1 MPSETPSVLDTL
13 SKLSQTLQSSETK
26 AQLDLLI
33 SDLCLLKVE
42 SLDQAIAT
50 LSRQEKEHFETLL
63 IEFLNSLR
71 DRIFALLTN
80 GVLCGVEYLF
90 IIILLPY
97 ATGLKADS
105 RFEVFIQMAKKHLF
119 SDGVSDVENAFFIE
133 VYTLARILASKGGI
147 ETERDSI
154 LREYITLISMLDINL
169 PSSIQHSTFVVKCFT
184 SLNVSIEIL
193 INALKAQLSKQSFFA
208 YPPLRRRSILNWQLH
223 CFWNVAHFF
232 NHPLWLELYPLWRD
246 LFYQLLEQ
254 GDVQGLDEAL
264 YLQFFMYHIC
274 GNSFHT
280 QQQWRRFC
288 AEIDQK
294 GAKHYEHFAK
304 SQGIYGRSQVAQ
316 NPNASGADLSL
327 HRSAVSKP
335 ADSQKTL
342 IGILRDRFVA
352 NSPFKVEYSLLSNL
366 LSDQEF
372 SQKYEF
378 RIYAMKLLEK
388 SQDDELII
396 QAYESLGVRVVDV
409 VSPFNAQGFYNSHLQ
424 KALAIKSAMNND
436 GVQILI
442 SPNNGYGISDFLLA
456 SRSAHTQLYYSHGNF
471 VYDLPCIDQ
480 RITHICQNKR
490 QIIHEGF
497 EFSGIPLKMLDRF
510 YNPQVPDKMVQACRK
525 KFPSDMVIVGT
536 IGRLTKLDSLEYWQC
551 VIGAMREHPKSIYL
565 ACGGGNTSV
574 ITQRIQQCFE
584 SEIESEAFLQR
595 VYFEGY
601 VQSEIYGHIIDIW
614 LDSFPHEQG
623 ESRIEYVAKGGLSL
637 VMSKQN
643 LQERETHLKDWVSKW
658 AKMNKMEHLS
668 EQCESLQELF
678 IESHLPLVA
687 FDTCDYQRKAS
698 DLLGLFTQAL
708 EGDQSAKERIQNL
721 KSIVAQGRKLN
732 DEMREKEGVQAF
744 KEIIAQISKD

>member
-1 MPSETPSVLDTL
+1 MPSKPSSILEIL
-13 SKLSQTLQSSETK
+13 SKLSHTLQSSETK
-26 AQLDLLI
+26 AQLDMFI
-33 SDLCLLKVE
+33 RDLCLLKAE

-50 LSRQEKEHFETLL
+50 LSPQEKEQCEILFIGILD
-63 IEFLNSLR
+63 SLR
-71 DRIFALLTN
+71 DRLFTLLTN
-80 GVLCGVEYLF
+80 GILCGVEYFF
-90 IIILLPY
+90 IIILLPH
-97 ATGLKADS
+97 AKGLKADS

-119 SDGVSDVENAFFIE
+119 SDGVSDVENAFFVE
-133 VYTLARILASKGGI
+133 VYTLARILASQGGVG
-147 ETERDSI
+147 TERDSI
-154 LREYITLISMLDINL
+154 LREYITLVSLLDINL
-169 PSSIQHSTFVVKCFT
+169 PSSLQHSTFVVECFT
-184 SLNVSIEIL
+184 SLNVNIEIL
-193 INALKAQLSKQSFFA
+193 ISALKAQLSKQSFFA
-208 YPPLRRRSILNWQLH
+208 YPPFRRRSILNWQLH

-254 GDVQGLDEAL
+254 GDIQSLDEAM

-274 GNSFHT
+274 GNSFHA

-288 AEIDQK
+288 EEIDQV
-294 GAKHYEHFAK
+294 GVRHYERFAK
-304 SQGIYGRSQVAQ
+304 NQGIYGGSQ
-316 NPNASGADLSL
+316 
-327 HRSAVSKP
+327 AVQTT
-335 ADSQKTL
+335 DSQKIL
-342 IGILRDRFVA
+342 IGILRDRLVT

-388 SQDDELII
+388 SQDDELIV

-409 VSPFNAQGFYNSHLQ
+409 VSPLNAQGFYNSHLQ

-456 SRSAHTQLYYSHGNF
+456 SRSAHTQFYYSHGNF

-497 EFSGIPLKMLDRF
+497 EFSGIPLKMLERF
-510 YNPQVPDKMVQACRK
+510 YNPQVPDEMVRACRE
-525 KFPSDMVIVGT
+525 KFPSDVVIVGT

-551 VIGAMREHPKSIYL
+551 VIGAMREYPKSIYL

-637 VMSKQN
+637 VMSKRSP
-643 LQERETHLKDWVSKW
+643 QEREMHLKDWVAKW
-658 AKMNKMEHLS
+658 AKMNNVEYLS
-668 EQCESLQELF
+668 EQCESFQKLF

-698 DLLGLFTQAL
+698 DLLGLFIQAL
-708 EGDQSAKERIQNL
+708 DGNQSAKEQIQNL

-744 KEIIAQISKD
+744 KEIIAQNSKD